1 MQWRASNP
9 PRKYAH
15 VTGTDIGFAK
25 IQAETELELLLR
37 HLLGKEAVQVLSG
50 QSPAKA
56 GGKG

>member
-1 MQWRASNP
+1 MRWRASNP

-15 VTGTDIGFAK
+15 VTGIDTGFAK
-25 IQAETELELLLR
+25 IQAEMEPELLPR

-50 QSPAKA
+50 LVQHKA